1 MQTNNFRIMARTIA
15 FAILCLLAG
24 SCDKGDEVSIPQHLT
39 GSRWS
44 AIMDRLTAKLTF
56 VTESQCVC
64 WEKTEIG
71 ESEYSYTYEYRKP
84 DIVLTPEESGR
95 EKLTGRIEPFDSHG
109 LVLKLFL
116 PAGEEYLRVYS
127 GEYFK

>member
-1 MQTNNFRIMARTIA
+1 MVGNNGPTYGQTDVRYRIAMR
-15 FAILCLLAG
+15 LLG
-24 SCDKGDEVSIPQHLT
+24 
-39 GSRWS
+39 
-44 AIMDRLTAKLTF
+44 
-56 VTESQCVC
+56 
-64 WEKTEIG
+64 KTEIG